1 MSVNDCDV
9 EPGVYPDMPMD
20 EYHSSKAVSS
30 TGLRKVGRSIDHY
43 EAYLA
48 DDGGSSKAF
57 RVGTAVHAAVLEPE
71 LFQEQYI
78 DSDPPVDVDDMYYRH
93 RDTAKLLADNSKPD
107 EIADEIGVK
116 AETVKD
122 YIKRD
127 DVQKLRVHYIN
138 HPPGETP
145 ELSDDE
151 LDTVKRCRDAV
162 ANHPVARNLIDAG
175 DPETS
180 HFWEDEDTGLMC
192 RCRPDADLANDGI
205 LVDLKTTRDARKRD
219 FQRSM
224 ANYGYHTQGAFYLD
238 GSSAASGQV
247 RHTFIFIAVETS
259 EPYGVRI
266 YRLGDEAVDRGRQ
279 QCRRN
284 LQTLA
289 DYYNDE
295 LKWTGYEPGVTELSL
310 PAWA

>member
-48 DDGGSSKAF
+48 DDSVPSKAF

-71 LFQEQYI
+71 LFEEVYENL
-78 DSDPPVDVDDMYYRH
+78 PPEEAQGLSKTYRT
-93 RDTAKLLADNSKPD
+93 TARMLADGMTVP
-107 EIADEIGVK
+107 EIAD
-116 AETVKD
+116 
-122 YIKRD
+122 KRD
-127 DVQKLRVHYIN
+127 IKLKTIKNNHISKAGVQKLRVWYQNNDPSEIVEL
-138 HPPGETP
+138 PG
-145 ELSDDE
+145 DE

-175 DPETS
+175 DPEIS